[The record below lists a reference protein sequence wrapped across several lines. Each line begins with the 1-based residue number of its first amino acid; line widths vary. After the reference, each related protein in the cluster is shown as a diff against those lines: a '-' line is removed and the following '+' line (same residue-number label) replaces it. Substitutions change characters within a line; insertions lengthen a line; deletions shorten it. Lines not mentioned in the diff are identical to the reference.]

1 MQYIYITKIGGDIL
15 QDYLVKRILSEAE
28 YVIDTGDTVRGTA
41 RVFMISK
48 STVHKDLSDRL
59 KKIDVSL
66 YMQVKKVLN
75 KNLAERHLRGGNA
88 TRLKYLKIY

>member
-1 MQYIYITKIGGDIL
+1 M
-15 QDYLVKRILSEAE
+15 QDYLIKRVLLEAE

-41 RVFMISK
+41 RVFTISK
-48 STVHKDLSDRL
+48 STVHKDLTDRL
-59 KKIDVSL
+59 KKIDVNL
-66 YMQVKKVLN
+66 YKKVKKVLD